1 MKKKIIF
8 LIFVFLIF
16 IVGMSEVY
24 GFNATVHFHFMD
36 KGTDYGRT
44 AYPGDYTVSNGVVYF
59 SYYEWQQVYVLNP
72 GRTFSGWYLD
82 SARTIS
88 SNFSYPAMTSEMS
101 SVTISESDLD
111 SYYYRYGSG
120 GVLDVYAKWVC
131 SSEPYNFRVYYG
143 NSYRTVNVNQS
154 NTDTIPALSSNSNGE
169 RFLGWYYNG
178 TKVTTFADTVPI
190 AKSLANYDGNGCI
203 TSYPNVYLTAKYEET
218 YYTITISPNGGS
230 YNGTTSNTT
239 VSRKEGQTYTVLEP
253 QRNDYLFDGW
263 NVTPSGVYNSSTNVI
278 TVGKSNVTLTAN
290 WIEKYHTLTIDPDGG
305 TYEGESN
312 PDPKQV
318 EQGNSYSISDPV
330 RDNYV
335 FTGWSATPSTA
346 YNSSTKKV
354 TVNGT
359 DITLKANWERITHKL
374 TINPDGGLYEGK
386 ANPDTITVEQGNSY
400 SISDPVRDN
409 YVFTGW
415 TVTPSGGYN
424 SSSKMLTIGTSDITL
439 KANWER
445 ITHKLTIN
453 PDGGL
458 YEGKTNPD
466 PIKLTI
472 GTSDISLKANWQ
484 VITHILRIDPNGG
497 TYNGKTNPEPVTVE
511 QGVQIEPLIPIK
523 DGYDFDG
530 WTTNPTGLYNKTT
543 NKLSI
548 GDSDVNIVA
557 KWINKVC
564 PSYNSGQYILEFETN
579 GGNEISLVVVN
590 FPNGEN
596 AQLPKPTKKGYIFG
610 GWYFDRELT
619 KKVDATTT
627 MVTTTPTPVIVDY
640 CPNGNFE
647 NITIYAK
654 WNIDESQIIDK
665 KNYGDIYFN
674 SNGGTTIDKVY
685 QGIIESNPLAELVS
699 PKKDGYIFRGWY
711 YDKELTKVVKSSYI
725 KDLDL
730 SSTSTL
736 NGLERT
742 INYQD
747 LTLYAK
753 WITKSEYCGPI
764 TNKTLKFEKINYA
777 SVINGVKKYHIFD
790 DFIEVSYPFNES
802 EKEIIKREL
811 FTYSPI
817 VINYI
822 NGGATHNIDYT
833 PNTFVDSN
841 YSNEI
846 KYEDLLLLEPEYE
859 YNDEGCEIGY
869 KIKKLYQK
877 SELTC
882 VNGSLFKVSFVT
894 NGGNGIDEII
904 VSDVAGNWQNELP
917 IPTKNDS
924 EFVGWYYDA
933 ELTKPVSVTKYES
946 LEYSNEKKYDNVG
959 CQDGWADKKLYA
971 KWKAKNPNTGMFV
984 MGTII
989 GLISLLGILFII
1001 RSGFNRKIYKI

>member
-1 MKKKIIF
+1 M
-8 LIFVFLIF
+8 
-16 IVGMSEVY
+16 
-24 GFNATVHFHFMD
+24 
-36 KGTDYGRT
+36 
-44 AYPGDYTVSNGVVYF
+44 
-59 SYYEWQQVYVLNP
+59 
-72 GRTFSGWYLD
+72 
-82 SARTIS
+82 
-88 SNFSYPAMTSEMS
+88 
-101 SVTISESDLD
+101 
-111 SYYYRYGSG
+111 
-120 GVLDVYAKWVC
+120 
-131 SSEPYNFRVYYG
+131 
-143 NSYRTVNVNQS
+143 
-154 NTDTIPALSSNSNGE
+154 
-169 RFLGWYYNG
+169 
-178 TKVTTFADTVPI
+178 
-190 AKSLANYDGNGCI
+190 
-203 TSYPNVYLTAKYEET
+203 
-218 YYTITISPNGGS
+218 
-230 YNGTTSNTT
+230 
-239 VSRKEGQTYTVLEP
+239 
-253 QRNDYLFDGW
+253 
-263 NVTPSGVYNSSTNVI
+263 
-278 TVGKSNVTLTAN
+278 
-290 WIEKYHTLTIDPDGG
+290 
-305 TYEGESN
+305 
-312 PDPKQV
+312 
-318 EQGNSYSISDPV
+318 
-330 RDNYV
+330 
-335 FTGWSATPSTA
+335 
-346 YNSSTKKV
+346 
-354 TVNGT
+354 
-359 DITLKANWERITHKL
+359 
-374 TINPDGGLYEGK
+374 
-386 ANPDTITVEQGNSY
+386 
-400 SISDPVRDN
+400 
-409 YVFTGW
+409 
-415 TVTPSGGYN
+415 
-424 SSSKMLTIGTSDITL
+424 
-439 KANWER
+439 
-445 ITHKLTIN
+445 
-453 PDGGL
+453 
-458 YEGKTNPD
+458 
-466 PIKLTI
+466 
-472 GTSDISLKANWQ
+472 
-484 VITHILRIDPNGG
+484 
-497 TYNGKTNPEPVTVE
+497 
-511 QGVQIEPLIPIK
+511 
-523 DGYDFDG
+523 
-530 WTTNPTGLYNKTT
+530 
-543 NKLSI
+543 
-548 GDSDVNIVA
+548 
-557 KWINKVC
+557 
-564 PSYNSGQYILEFETN
+564 EFETN